1 MSCVYSFVYLL
12 LYNFIIFLFV
22 IVPCYLALVPLIIL
36 TFLLNDCP
44 ATVYS
49 VLAHWSGF
57 IGRGHTRRG
66 FMVRMTWY
74 IGCGSVF
81 CEGACRLNHS
91 IFCGTGGV

>member
-44 ATVYS
+44 WKLGGATVCGMLLS
-49 VLAHWSGF
+49 FTEGF
-57 IGRGHTRRG
+57 SRSSHNGGLD
-66 FMVRMTWY
+66 
-74 IGCGSVF
+74 S
-81 CEGACRLNHS
+81 ASRLDD
-91 IFCGTGGV
+91 